1 MLETSARLLR
11 LLSMLQS
18 RPDWPGPELADRL
31 GVTTRTVRRDVDRL
45 RELGYPVESATGTAG
60 GYRLGVGAA
69 LPPLLLEDEEAVAVA
84 VGLRAAVTGSVSGI
98 EETSLRALAKLEQVL
113 PSRLRHR
120 VAAMQSAILPLTG
133 PGPAV
138 DANLLAALAASCR
151 AHEGIRFGYR
161 QSTRRV
167 EPYRLVHTGR
177 RWYLLAFD
185 LDRDDWRTFRVDR
198 IDAAPQPGPRF
209 APRPEPGT
217 DLVAFVSD
225 ALSSAPYRFQA
236 KILFHAPIEVV
247 AEHTSPTAGR
257 LEKHDDRSCL
267 FYAGAASLDQI
278 AVYVALKGIDF
289 QVLEPPELRDHV
301 RTLAA
306 RLSRAGEELS
316 VDDVP
321 DLRQESDSS
330 AVKEKPCMR
339 HS

>member
-11 LLSMLQS
+11 LLSLLQS
-18 RPDWPGPELADRL
+18 RPDWPGPELAGRL

-45 RELGYPVESATGTAG
+45 RGLGYPVESVTGTAG

-69 LPPLLLEDEEAVAVA
+69 LPPLLLDDEEAVAVA
-84 VGLRAAVTGSVSGI
+84 LGLRAAATGSVSGM

-120 VAAMQSAILPLTG
+120 VTAVQSAILPLAG
-133 PGPAV
+133 AGPAV
-138 DANLLAALAASCR
+138 EASLLAALAAACR
-151 AHEGIRFGYR
+151 AHEGIRFGY
-161 QSTRRV
+161 QKKTRRV

-198 IDAAPQPGPRF
+198 FDAPPQPGPRF
-209 APRPEPGT
+209 APRPAPAQ
-217 DLVAFVSD
+217 DLSAYMSH

-257 LEKHDDRSCL
+257 LEKLDEQSCL
-267 FYAGAASLDQI
+267 FHAGGGSLDQI
-278 AVYVALKGIDF
+278 ALYIALKGIDF
-289 QVLEPPELRDHV
+289 QVLEPTELRDHV
-301 RTLAA
+301 RALAA
-306 RLSRAGEELS
+306 RLTRAG
-316 VDDVP
+316 
-321 DLRQESDSS
+321 
-330 AVKEKPCMR
+330 A
-339 HS
+339 